1 MKKIGI
7 IGGFGPVATAKFYL
21 KLINECRRI
30 GLKKQPDL
38 LVQNVPV
45 SQKLE
50 NDLLLHGKNID
61 KFSILIRKAIIDL
74 TKAKVDLV
82 VLPCNTLHIAFN
94 KNFSFKK
101 PFIHIVESGILHLKD
116 QKIKKIGILATS
128 VSIKSG
134 LIEKTA
140 NKFGIKIFIPSIC
153 MQKEIDQSIRD
164 LAIIGRSKKLPWI
177 IKNIFTSWTNEDIKD
192 VFVAC
197 TDFNGL
203 IPKFP
208 GIRLHDN
215 LDILIENT
223 AKFIAGKEKYEKFSI
238 Y

>member
-7 IGGFGPVATAKFYL
+7 IGGFGPEATAKFYL
-21 KLINECRRI
+21 KLIQECRRI

-50 NDLLLHGKNID
+50 NNLLIHGKNID
-61 KFSILIRKAIIDL
+61 KFSILIRKAVINL
-74 TKAKVDLV
+74 TKADVDLI
-82 VLPCNTLHIAFN
+82 VLPCNTLHVTIN
-94 KNFSFKK
+94 KRFSFKK
-101 PFIHIVESGILHLKD
+101 PFIHIVESGMLHLKN
-116 QKIKKIGILATS
+116 KKVKNIGILATS

-140 NKFGIKIFIPSIC
+140 NKFGIKIFIPNADI
-153 MQKEIDQSIRD
+153 QKQIDQCIRD
-164 LAIIGRSKKLPWI
+164 LVFFGRSKKLSWI
-177 IKNIFTSWTNEDIKD
+177 LKAQFQLWISQGINN

-208 GIRLHDN
+208 GISIHDN
-215 LDILIENT
+215 LDILIQNT
-223 AKFIAGKEKYEKFSI
+223 AKFIAGKENI
-238 Y
+238 